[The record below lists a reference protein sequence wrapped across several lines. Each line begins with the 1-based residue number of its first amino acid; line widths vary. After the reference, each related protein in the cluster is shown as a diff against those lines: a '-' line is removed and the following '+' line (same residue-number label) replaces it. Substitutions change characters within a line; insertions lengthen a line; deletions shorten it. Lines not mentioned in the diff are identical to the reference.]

1 MKVLLAP
8 DKFKGSLSAAE
19 VAEALSV
26 GWKSVL
32 PDTQFTF
39 APIADGGEGF
49 CAALA
54 QALNGQW
61 ISLPSVDA
69 LGRPIDSRY
78 VWLADE
84 KTAVIEMSE
93 ASGLWRL
100 QAGERD
106 PMRANTFGTGLQ
118 IRDAVQRG
126 ARRILLGLGGS
137 ATTDGGI
144 GMAAAL
150 GYRFLDARSG
160 LALDPFPVHLKEIGD
175 IDASGAMVLPEII
188 AACDVHNPL
197 LGPRGTAHVYAPQKG
212 ADAAA
217 VAFLEAGLE
226 NLAGVVQRTLGC
238 DFRETPGA
246 GAAGG
251 IGYGLL
257 SFAKAAMQPGFDL
270 VAAAVGLEARIRA
283 ADLVLT
289 GEGRLD
295 SQTLEGKGP
304 AGVAAMARSAGK
316 PVLAFAGSIDENP
329 EVLALFDAAIPII
342 DRVVSLED
350 AMRDAAPFLQRAA
363 GRTARLLKLHLPL

>member
-1 MKVLLAP
+1 
-8 DKFKGSLSAAE
+8 
-19 VAEALSV
+19 
-26 GWKSVL
+26 
-32 PDTQFTF
+32 
-39 APIADGGEGF
+39 
-49 CAALA
+49 
-54 QALNGQW
+54 
-61 ISLPSVDA
+61 
-69 LGRPIDSRY
+69 
-78 VWLADE
+78 
-84 KTAVIEMSE
+84 MSD

-100 QAGERD
+100 QTGERD

-150 GYRFLDARSG
+150 GYRFLDAHSG
-160 LALDPFPVHLKEIGD
+160 LALDPFPVHLGEIGD
-175 IDASGAMVLPEII
+175 IDASEAMVLPEII
-188 AACDVHNPL
+188 AACDVQNPL

-217 VAFLEAGLE
+217 VAFLETGLE
-226 NLAGVVQRTLGC
+226 NLAEVVQRALGC
-238 DFRETPGA
+238 NFREIPGA

-257 SFAKAAMQPGFDL
+257 SFAKAMMQPGFDL
-270 VAAAVGLEARIRA
+270 VAEAVGLDARIRA
-283 ADLVLT
+283 ADVVLT

-316 PVLAFAGSIDENP
+316 PALAFAGSIDENP
-329 EVLALFDAAIPII
+329 ELLALFDAAVPII

-350 AMRDAAPFLQRAA
+350 AMRNAAPFLQRAA
-363 GRTARLLKLHLPL
+363 ARTARLLKIHLPV

>member
-1 MKVLLAP
+1 MP
-8 DKFKGSLSAAE
+8 Q
-19 VAEALSV
+19 
-26 GWKSVL
+26 
-32 PDTQFTF
+32 TQFTF

-49 CAALA
+49 CAALG
-54 QALNGQW
+54 QALHGEW
-61 ISLPSVDA
+61 ISLASVDA

-78 VWLADE
+78 VWLAKE

-93 ASGLWRL
+93 AAGLWRL
-100 QAGERD
+100 QPDERD

-150 GYRFLDARSG
+150 GYRFLDGQSG
-160 LALDPFPVHLKEIGD
+160 GVLDPFPAHLRQIGA
-175 IDASGAMVLPEII
+175 IDASNVIALPEII
-188 AACDVHNPL
+188 AACDVQNPL
-197 LGPRGTAHVYAPQKG
+197 LGPRGTAQVYAPQKG
-212 ADAAA
+212 ADAAG
-217 VAFLEAGLE
+217 VAFLEAGLA
-226 NLAGVVQRTLGC
+226 NLAQTVHRALGC
-238 DFRETPGA
+238 DFKETPGA

-270 VAAAVGLEARIRA
+270 VAAAVGLEDRIQT
-283 ADLVLT
+283 ADVVLT

-295 SQTLEGKGP
+295 RQTLEGKGP

-316 PVLAFAGSIDENP
+316 PVLAFAGSIDENH
-329 EVLALFDAAIPII
+329 EVLRLFNATIPII
-342 DRVVSLED
+342 DRVVSLEE

-363 GRTARLLKLHLPL
+363 ARAARLLKIQLPL